1 MLISIVQT
9 LCALRNNSALKSIP
23 YTMQLI
29 PMAKK
34 LMYIMVRIFSVA
46 VLLCHALSVS
56 AQVVMGRDEAVGK
69 RVLQINK
76 VEAELLRYRNEQ
88 LAYDNMLKELL
99 PAVSLTF
106 SPLNFNH
113 SMRLLQNPLNGDYYN
128 VNDYTNTSV
137 GGIAISQK
145 VKATGGTFALRSSLS
160 LLHDFS
166 NNKTGVSSVPLY
178 VSYNQ
183 PLFGGGK
190 TARFEYGIQKL
201 KVQFAEKRLC
211 VTIAEAQRE
220 MSGLYMQAL
229 SQQTSVSV
237 AQKAVDIDDTL
248 VIVADARKRQG
259 RITDNDYNLVKIQQL
274 ENIMNLK
281 KAQHELEETVRRIKD
296 ALKCDSIVVGMPDY
310 NILPVSL
317 SADETIKHIMQNNPG
332 CLSLQ
337 IENAQAEKDAH
348 VIKTDTRFNADISVS
363 YGLNQY
369 ASNIAG
375 AYKNPDQA
383 QGVSVVFRIPVF
395 QWGIN
400 RNKRIMI
407 ENEHEAQK
415 RELAQDIVDL
425 QTSAHRMVFQYNYS
439 REMIVISRER
449 CEIAQKIYEQAATKF
464 SLGKIS
470 ALELTKANKDMFSAI
485 GDFAD
490 CMQNL
495 YECYFAIRSAALY
508 DFVDRMPLEDLFMKI
523 I

>member
-1 MLISIVQT
+1 
-9 LCALRNNSALKSIP
+9 
-23 YTMQLI
+23 
-29 PMAKK
+29 
-34 LMYIMVRIFSVA
+34 MVRIFLVA

-160 LLHDFS
+160 LLRDFS

-274 ENIMNLK
+274 ENIMN
-281 KAQHELEETVRRIKD
+281 
-296 ALKCDSIVVGMPDY
+296 P
-310 NILPVSL
+310 
-317 SADETIKHIMQNNPG
+317 
-332 CLSLQ
+332 
-337 IENAQAEKDAH
+337 
-348 VIKTDTRFNADISVS
+348 
-363 YGLNQY
+363 
-369 ASNIAG
+369 
-375 AYKNPDQA
+375 
-383 QGVSVVFRIPVF
+383 
-395 QWGIN
+395 
-400 RNKRIMI
+400 
-407 ENEHEAQK
+407 
-415 RELAQDIVDL
+415 
-425 QTSAHRMVFQYNYS
+425 
-439 REMIVISRER
+439 
-449 CEIAQKIYEQAATKF
+449 
-464 SLGKIS
+464 
-470 ALELTKANKDMFSAI
+470 
-485 GDFAD
+485 
-490 CMQNL
+490 
-495 YECYFAIRSAALY
+495 
-508 DFVDRMPLEDLFMKI
+508 
-523 I
+523 